1 MISTK
6 HGVESGRIVALLG
19 VHGRFGCLEVGMAWK
34 LQTLLLFARMATL
47 LGAGQVFRLRPT
59 DHILCLEGF
68 AGGILLVG
76 AWMTIFSELDE
87 IAMIF

>member
-47 LGAGQVFRLRPT
+47 LGAGQVF
-59 DHILCLEGF
+59 
-68 AGGILLVG
+68 
-76 AWMTIFSELDE
+76 
-87 IAMIF
+87 